1 MDLYEEIAKVAYE
14 LYEKSGYIDGRD
26 LDNWLE
32 AERVVMARLAE
43 EQKKS
48 EKKTG
53 TKTVGK
59 TVKKKTK

>member
-14 LYEKSGYIDGRD
+14 IYEKSGYIEGRD

-32 AERVVMARLAE
+32 AERIMMARIAKE
-43 EQKKS
+43 KKS

-53 TKTVGK
+53 A
-59 TVKKKTK
+59 KKKKAK